1 MRKIKK
7 LYCPYCM
14 NEQNIEFNFE
24 HDEYSGISTG
34 TPHCLKCKKEIM
46 ELKKEF
52 LAEYKVFNCSEIKKS
67 EQKYNSY
74 EKIKEKMH
82 QKYGQEQYDEIEN
95 IFSVNSKKY
104 EYEYQK
110 EKINDWALIM
120 IEMSA
125 VLFWIFSLFTKNIST
140 IIITTVF
147 IMLVLMGC
155 SILLIRAKLYVKL
168 YNYILNNG
176 KKFSG
181 SVINIYKI
189 EETSETDGV
198 NRVLL
203 SYYFEIEYFN
213 SIKNETIHFFTP
225 QLAHAPEFTKYI
237 ECDIYWIE
245 NIPKKFRK
253 LKIKPH
259 EIAVNFNSYN
269 N

>member
-24 HDEYSGISTG
+24 HDEYSGIYTG
-34 TPHCLKCKKEIM
+34 TPHCLKCKNEIM

-52 LAEYKVFNCSEIKKS
+52 LEEYQVFNYSEIKKS
-67 EQKYNSY
+67 EKKYNIN
-74 EKIKEKMH
+74 EKIKEKTH
-82 QKYGQEQYDEIEN
+82 QKYGQERYDEIEN
-95 IFSVNSKKY
+95 IFSGNSKNY

-110 EKINDWALIM
+110 EKINDWTLIM
-120 IEMSA
+120 IEISA
-125 VLFWIFSLFTKNIST
+125 VLFWIFCLFTKNIAT
-140 IIITTVF
+140 IITTTVF
-147 IMLVLMGC
+147 VMLVFMGC
-155 SILLIRAKLYVKL
+155 SILLIRAKSYVKL

-176 KKFSG
+176 KRFSG

-189 EETSETDGV
+189 EETSET
-198 NRVLL
+198 RVLL

-213 SIKNETIHFFTP
+213 PIKNETIHFFTP
-225 QLAHAPEFTKYI
+225 QLVHVPNFTNCI

-245 NIPKKFRK
+245 NIPKEFRK

-259 EIAVNFNSYN
+259 EIAINFNS
-269 N
+269 